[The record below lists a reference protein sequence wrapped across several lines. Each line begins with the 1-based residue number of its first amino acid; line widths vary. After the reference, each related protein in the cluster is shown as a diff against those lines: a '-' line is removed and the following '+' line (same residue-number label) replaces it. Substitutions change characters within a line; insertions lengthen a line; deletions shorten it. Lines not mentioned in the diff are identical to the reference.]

1 MDLENKYYIYLRSA
15 VFLIIYIILHYLFDL
30 LPNIVIELISGINES
45 FYQHLK
51 VAFYS
56 YLILTLIEFIIFKNK
71 INVRENFLYSHLLS
85 TILIPWVIFI
95 LWFIGPALIG
105 QFENIVIE
113 IIYANIITY
122 LSVITISIL
131 EQSYGKV
138 DFTRVVKVAILIL
151 LIISIMEFTIFT
163 FELPWHDMFVEP

>member
-1 MDLENKYYIYLRSA
+1 VDLENKYYIYLRSA
-15 VFLIIYIILHYLFDL
+15 VFLIIFLVLHYLFDFF
-30 LPNIVIELISGINES
+30 PNIVIGLISGINES

-56 YLILTLIEFIIFKNK
+56 YLILTLIEFIIYKSK
-71 INVRENFLYSHLLS
+71 ISVRENFLYSHLLS
-85 TILIPWVIFI
+85 SILVPWSIFI

-105 QFENIVIE
+105 QFDNVVIE

-122 LSVITISIL
+122 LSILTITLL
-131 EQSYGKV
+131 EQSYSKV
-138 DFTRVVKVAILIL
+138 DFTSGVKVVILIL